1 MSCCFEN
8 TLHYSS
14 PAHGDWGV
22 VRIGMLAPES
32 VQLFVCP
39 FACGRH
45 GAIGAMR
52 QGFKNR
58 LFYLYISQ
66 SDIIN
71 GYDDLI
77 PEAVEEVFAA
87 LPKMPRVFFI
97 FVSCLDDLIG
107 TDHEALL
114 AVLGAEHPDV
124 AFRVCHMNPISL
136 GSLTPPP
143 ISIQNNLYSLLEPAE
158 NRDQGVNSLGNLV
171 ALSPDSELHD
181 FLEAAGCDGLR
192 HISQYETYDAYQEMA
207 RSRANLVLAP
217 AGRYAAQQMQEKH
230 GLSFLFLPVSY
241 RLEEIEESYRRLQ
254 EFLLPG
260 QPLAFDFSRQKA
272 AALQQVERARTL
284 VGSTPVIVDGSAVV
298 RPFGL
303 ARALLE
309 YGFSVC
315 RIEAQE
321 CSAIDRSDMEW
332 LRAKHPEIEIFQ
344 PQHHKA
350 VLFQRRLP
358 GSIAIGVDGAYLAGS
373 RYVVDLFNDQGM
385 FGYYA
390 VKKLM
395 ELIEEAAK
403 APVDLE
409 GLINE
414 YGLVV

>member
-66 SDIIN
+66 SDIIS

-77 PEAVEEVFAA
+77 PEAVQEVFTA
-87 LPKMPRVFFI
+87 LPKRPKVFFI

-107 TDHEALL
+107 TDHQALL
-114 AVLGAEHPDV
+114 EVLGAKHPDV
-124 AFRVCHMNPISL
+124 VFRICHMNPISL

-143 ISIQNNLYSLLEPAE
+143 VSIQNNLYSLLEPSE
-158 NRDQGVNSLGNLV
+158 SRDQGVNSIGNLV
-171 ALSPDSELHD
+171 ALSPASELHD
-181 FLEAAGCDGLR
+181 FLEVAGCGPLR

-207 RSRANLVLAP
+207 GSRANLVLAP
-217 AGRYAAQQMQEKH
+217 AGRYAAGQMAEKH
-230 GLSFLFLPVSY
+230 DLPSLFLPVSY
-241 RLEEIEESYRRLQ
+241 RLEEIEEGYRRLQ

-260 QPLAFDFSRQKA
+260 QPLTFDFSRQKEEA
-272 AALQQVERARTL
+272 WQAVKRVRTL
-284 VGSTPVIVDGSAVV
+284 IGAAPIIVDGSAVA

-303 ARALLE
+303 ARALIE
-309 YGFSVC
+309 YGFAVC

-321 CSAIDRSDMEW
+321 CSAIDRGNMVW
-332 LRAKHPEIEIFQ
+332 LAAEHPEIEVFQ

-385 FGYYA
+385 FGYYG